1 MNAPVRIE
9 SMPHFAS
16 ALKAIESLK
25 PGEPLYLVHPEE
37 FAGAAKHFLTGFS
50 GNVLYAVKANPHPIA
65 IQQLWA
71 AGIRHFDTASLGE
84 IEIVKN
90 LLPDAVCHFMAPVRL
105 PGQGKAA
112 FEKYGVTDYV
122 VDSPSELDKLF
133 AEIGNPKKL
142 RVFVRLVAQLGGA
155 LLEMS
160 SKYGCSPE
168 EAAKLLHKVKASG
181 AAPCLTFH
189 VGSQCL
195 SPFSYAQA
203 IEIAQRTITLSG
215 IEISALDIGGG
226 FPTSYAGQEAPP
238 YHWYFDMVKEAMNT
252 LGRPDLPLMCEPGR
266 ALTAQGLSLVTQVMM
281 RRGDRL
287 YINDGIYGSFDEQ
300 RFTSFDE
307 DYPPTAI
314 TLDAKGKAR
323 NLSGETRP
331 FRAYG
336 PTCDS
341 ADVLPRPVMVP
352 DSIATNDFVLFDAM
366 GAYTVSSR
374 SSFNGYYPD
383 SWAVIGISC
392 AFGRKPSFR
401 CSASRRDLTPLS
413 IEAREPAKFVTN
425 QSLNFARHTCP
436 HVRYTAPDQSA

>member
-9 SMPHFAS
+9 ALPRFAS

-25 PGEPLYLVHPEE
+25 PGEPLYLVYPDK
-37 FAGAAKHFLTGFS
+37 FAAAANTFLTGFP
-50 GNVLYAVKANPHPIA
+50 GDVLYAVKANPHPIA

-90 LLPDAVCHFMAPVRL
+90 LFPDAICHFMAPVRL
-105 PGQGKAA
+105 PGQAKLA
-112 FEKYGVTDYV
+112 FEKYGVTDFV
-122 VDSPSELDKLF
+122 VDSQTELDKLL
-133 AEIGNPKKL
+133 AETGNPKKL
-142 RVFVRLVAQLGGA
+142 RIFVRLVAQLGGA

-215 IEISALDIGGG
+215 VEIAALDIGGG

-238 YHWYFDMVKEAMNT
+238 YHWYFDMVKEALNT
-252 LGRPDLPLMCEPGR
+252 LGRPNLAVMCEPGR
-266 ALTAQGLSLVTQVMM
+266 ALCAQGISLVTQVVM
-281 RRGDRL
+281 RRTDRL

-300 RFTSFDE
+300 RFVSFDE

-314 TLDAKGKAR
+314 TLEKNKAR
-323 NLSGETRP
+323 LLSGEKRP
-331 FRAYG
+331 FRVYG

-341 ADVLPRPVMVP
+341 ADKLPRPQMLP
-352 DSIATNDFVLFDAM
+352 DNIANGDFILFDAM

-374 SSFNGYYPD
+374 SNFNGYYPD
-383 SWAVIGISC
+383 SWAVI
-392 AFGRKPSFR
+392 
-401 CSASRRDLTPLS
+401 
-413 IEAREPAKFVTN
+413 E
-425 QSLNFARHTCP
+425 
-436 HVRYTAPDQSA
+436 